1 MNLGE
6 VPLVYQKP
14 EGVVY
19 IHVVSLEIQ
28 ASLPIICKTEDM
40 CVNAGMSYAWPQR
53 S

>member
-1 MNLGE
+1 MSLGE
-6 VPLVYQKP
+6 APLVYQKP

-19 IHVVSLEIQ
+19 IYVVILETR

-40 CVNAGMSYAWPQR
+40 RVNAGMSYAWPQR